1 MLVACE
7 QALLFGRVKR
17 VSRERASG
25 RRSREGPRPLTRL
38 ASLARIGELARRL
51 NVGNVFLELNSKR
64 LYRSWEKGKENR
76 CLVFTSSMKRKIR
89 KLHIVFVQWRQRNVQ
104 KTCNARA
111 EFSAVLKLVLFCG
124 SRCRRR
130 RRPRRHCLR
139 SLFGFWGWRQKM
151 WAGRIQSTL
160 SKSNTFGAG
169 TKCPSKRDTRLIR
182 ESNKGSKERQGPTLV
197 VHFTEVSPSYRGV
210 R

>member
-1 MLVACE
+1 MLVACA

-38 ASLARIGELARRL
+38 ASLAQIGELARRL

-104 KTCNARA
+104 KKCNARA

-130 RRPRRHCLR
+130 PRRHCLR
-139 SLFGFWGWRQKM
+139 SLFGLWGWRQKM

-160 SKSNTFGAG
+160 SKSDTFGAG
-169 TKCPSKRDTRLIR
+169 TKCPSKRDARLI
-182 ESNKGSKERQGPTLV
+182 ESQIKGVKKGQD
-197 VHFTEVSPSYRGV
+197 
-210 R
+210 